1 MDYIYKYN
9 DKLNYYVVGSDLMI
23 PTASKYKRQI
33 VISN

>member
-9 DKLNYYVVGSDLMI
+9 DKLNYYVAGSDLMI
-23 PTASKYKRQI
+23 PTAYKYKRQI